1 MLGKGVLSPMYI
13 PHPLKP
19 QLCLWFVRGSCVC
32 VLRLVSWIC
41 LFPPFLSTT
50 LLSLIS
56 GPCEREV
63 ICHKGFTTWQYAV
76 LFSLSSFQHSS
87 FPLIYSILSL
97 PHCRNLDLKP
107 FPSLASTVSLL
118 LPHTLSQLFLSHPL
132 PILSLSLYLTP
143 FPNSSSIP
151 LLTSHRLPTVPT
163 SSVFMSP
170 TASVSCFFF
179 SVHQ

>member
-1 MLGKGVLSPMYI
+1 MYVGEGGNFSHVY
-13 PHPLKP
+13 PPPP
-19 QLCLWFVRGSCVC
+19 QTPVMFVVCQRKLCVC

-63 ICHKGFTTWQYAV
+63 ICHKGFTAWQYAV

-87 FPLIYSILSL
+87 FPLIYSIPSL
-97 PHCRNLDLKP
+97 PPCVKFGPEAIP
-107 FPSLASTVSLL
+107 FSCFS
-118 LPHTLSQLFLSHPL
+118 LPHTLSQLF
-132 PILSLSLYLTP
+132 IFLYPTP
-143 FPNSSSIP
+143 SPNSSTIP
-151 LLTSHRLPTVPT
+151 LFTSHRLPTVPT